1 MIQYI
6 LLSVL
11 IFNIFLDYW
20 ILNDYINT
28 ILYNDNDVDYPS
40 SKLIFNRFLL

>member
-1 MIQYI
+1 MLQYI

-20 ILNDYINT
+20 ILNDYI